1 MKKLFFIASFFML
14 LGMTAC
20 SSKDRDVLAV
30 EQLIHRLIPQ
40 YADRFV
46 FEIVPEEDRDY
57 YLLESK
63 DGKIHISGN
72 NANSMAAGL
81 NYYLKYYCLT
91 TVSWYADI
99 PVEMPD
105 VLPMVEKPV
114 VVEAKVDNRFFLN
127 YCTYGYSMPF
137 WKWKD
142 WERFID
148 WMALNGVNMPLAI
161 TGQEM
166 VWYKVW
172 KKIGLTDEEIRSYFT
187 GPVYLPWH
195 RMANIDGW
203 NGPLPMQWLES
214 QAELQ
219 KKILARERELNM
231 TPVLPAF
238 AGHVPAALKRIH
250 PDANIQY
257 LGKWAGFSVSYRC
270 HFLNPEEPL
279 FAEIQKSFLEEQ
291 EKMFGTDHIYGV
303 DPFNEVD
310 PPSWEPEYLAQVS
323 SDMYKSLAAADPDAV
338 WLQMTWMFYHDQK
351 KWTQPRI
358 RSFLEAVPD
367 DKLIL
372 LDYYCDSTEIWRNTE
387 MYYGKPYMWCYLG
400 NFGGNSMM
408 VGNLDDVDVKIE
420 KLFVEGGE
428 NVYGLGATLE
438 GFDVNPFMYEFV
450 FDQAWDYPVT
460 TDQWITNWSM
470 CRGGN
475 QDANMIKA
483 WRA

>member
-30 EQLIHRLIPQ
+30 EQLTHRLIPQ

-46 FEIVPEEDRDY
+46 FEIVPDEDRDY
-57 YLLESK
+57 YSLESK

-172 KKIGLTDEEIRSYFT
+172 KKIGLTMKRFVLILRARFICRGIAWRISMAGT
-187 GPVYLPWH
+187 GRYPC
-195 RMANIDGW
+195 NGW
-203 NGPLPMQWLES
+203 NLRPSCRKRFWL
-214 QAELQ
+214 
-219 KKILARERELNM
+219 
-231 TPVLPAF
+231 V
-238 AGHVPAALKRIH
+238 
-250 PDANIQY
+250 
-257 LGKWAGFSVSYRC
+257 SV
-270 HFLNPEEPL
+270 N
-279 FAEIQKSFLEEQ
+279 
-291 EKMFGTDHIYGV
+291 
-303 DPFNEVD
+303 
-310 PPSWEPEYLAQVS
+310 
-323 SDMYKSLAAADPDAV
+323 
-338 WLQMTWMFYHDQK
+338 
-351 KWTQPRI
+351 
-358 RSFLEAVPD
+358 
-367 DKLIL
+367 
-372 LDYYCDSTEIWRNTE
+372 
-387 MYYGKPYMWCYLG
+387 
-400 NFGGNSMM
+400 
-408 VGNLDDVDVKIE
+408 
-420 KLFVEGGE
+420 
-428 NVYGLGATLE
+428 
-438 GFDVNPFMYEFV
+438 
-450 FDQAWDYPVT
+450 
-460 TDQWITNWSM
+460 
-470 CRGGN
+470 
-475 QDANMIKA
+475 
-483 WRA
+483 